1 MYNPAVLINIVIMIK
16 HIDTDELPEI
26 DFLILLPLYYV
37 SFILCIVLYNLLI
50 VLTIYPFN

>member
-26 DFLILLPLYYV
+26 DFLILLLPLL
-37 SFILCIVLYNLLI
+37 S
-50 VLTIYPFN
+50 